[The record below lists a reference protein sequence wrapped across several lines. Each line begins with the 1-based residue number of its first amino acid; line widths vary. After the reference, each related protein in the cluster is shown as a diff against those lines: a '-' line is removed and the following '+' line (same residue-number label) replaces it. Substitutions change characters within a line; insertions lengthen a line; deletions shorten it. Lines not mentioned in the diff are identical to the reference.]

1 MKSSQ
6 KEASGKEPV
15 AKSME
20 QRAKRN
26 CPMLYAFTFL
36 LYMHLTFTCKNSQ
49 IKNKREGR

>member
-20 QRAKRN
+20 QRAKRL
-26 CPMLYAFTFL
+26 CASEPLIE
-36 LYMHLTFTCKNSQ
+36 H
-49 IKNKREGR
+49 R